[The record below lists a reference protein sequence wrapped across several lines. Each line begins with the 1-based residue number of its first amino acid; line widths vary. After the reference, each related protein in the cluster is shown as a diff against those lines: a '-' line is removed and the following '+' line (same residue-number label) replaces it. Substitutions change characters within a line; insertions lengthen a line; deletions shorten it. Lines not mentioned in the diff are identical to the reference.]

1 MLTPPPIPN
10 LLTSLWADLHNIA
23 FLWQVAVAVA
33 SLLLAWLAGKLLR
46 PRIAAMESSSSV
58 GRDMLSAIQFPLVA
72 VLLVLMARA
81 AMGGAGLTLLD
92 LIIALLTAAIIIRLV
107 VVMLRQVFAPSG
119 WRDTLI
125 RIIATAVW
133 IGFALHIM
141 GLLPDLLKFLD
152 SLGFAVGKSRI
163 SLLLIL
169 QGLLS
174 VLATLL
180 IALWLGRLIEARAMA
195 ATNLNINLRVMISKL
210 AQALLVLAAILFA
223 LPAVGIDLTVLSVFG
238 GALGVG
244 LGFGLQKIASNYISG
259 FIILMDRSVSL
270 GDLVTID
277 SHTGTLTKMTARYVV
292 VRSLTGTESII
303 PNDTL
308 ITSTVVNQ
316 SYTDKRVR
324 QSISIQV
331 GYDSD
336 LENAMRLL
344 EAAAERQTRILKEP
358 APSAVLARFADSGVD
373 LELGFWVDDPQAG
386 TVRLKS
392 DLQLEIWRVFREQ
405 RIEIPYPQRV
415 VRMASPVSAPPAP
428 KSDIIVNKIN
438 GLICD
443 IRDTRL

>member
-1 MLTPPPIPN
+1 MPIRVLSTPPLPN
-10 LLTSLWADLHNIA
+10 LLTNLWVDLHNVS
-23 FLWQVAVAVA
+23 FLWQAAAAAV
-33 SLLLAWLAGKLLR
+33 SLLLAWLAGKLLH
-46 PRIAAMESSSSV
+46 PRIASMENSPAV
-58 GRDMLSAIQFPLVA
+58 GRELLTAIQFPLMA
-72 VLLVLMARA
+72 VLLVLIARA
-81 AMGGAGLTLLD
+81 VMGGTGLTLLD
-92 LIIALLTAAIIIRLV
+92 LMVALLTAAIIIRLA

-125 RIIATAVW
+125 RLIATLVW
-133 IGFALHIM
+133 IGFALYVTA
-141 GLLPDLLKFLD
+141 LLPDLLKFFDGLAF
-152 SLGFAVGKSRI
+152 SVGKQRI
-163 SLLLIL
+163 SILLIL

-195 ATNLNINLRVMISKL
+195 ATDLDVNLRVMISKL

-277 SHTGTLTKMTARYVV
+277 SHTGQLTKMTARYVV

-324 QSISIQV
+324 QSINIQV

-336 LENAMRLL
+336 LELAMRLME
-344 EAAAERQTRILKEP
+344 EAAVRQPRILKEP
-358 APSAVLARFADSGVD
+358 APKALLLRFADSGVE

-386 TVRLKS
+386 TLRLKS
-392 DLQLEIWRVFREQ
+392 DLQLEIWQAFRAQ

-415 VRMASPVSAPPAP
+415 VRIAGHVPATAAPA
-428 KSDIIVNKIN
+428 I
-438 GLICD
+438 
-443 IRDTRL
+443 